1 MDPVKSFLQLV
12 AEDINKRFN
21 GDYSDM
27 TIVFPNKRSSLFFN
41 KSLMDLSNGTP
52 FWSPRYQTISEL
64 FEQMS
69 QLTTADQILQICKL
83 YQAYVG
89 ITGSTETI
97 DHFYNWGEILL
108 NDFNDIDNNL
118 ADADK
123 LFVNIKDL
131 NDLTTFEYLE
141 DEQKRAI
148 EHFFHDFTHS
158 SLTEAKDKFASI
170 WNSLYKIYKTFHS
183 LLSSEGKAS
192 SGMLMRSVIEQLKT
206 GNNEQANSRSN
217 NNVESGKI
225 IDRLTSRNYVFVG
238 FNVLNATERELLKTI
253 KQERNALFYWDYD
266 TTYISSDAGSFIR
279 ENMVLF
285 PNAITDDSLFS
296 IMRQDTKKNVTIIS
310 SPTEDAQARYA
321 AQWVN
326 QLGTIDHKSAV
337 VLCNESL
344 LLPLLHALPDEVND
358 EKILTNVTM
367 GYPLSSLPI
376 LTFIQSILMLQTNGR
391 TQNGVW
397 RHTQVIDVLKNP
409 YCNALTQGASTEILQ
424 RIRKEYILF
433 PAQEIFADNEV
444 LQFIFTNC
452 ETTHELTTYLSRL
465 TEMLAML
472 PDQSPLF
479 IQSAYDTHSFINR
492 IATLQ
497 ETEPVFCPNKITF
510 SKLLKQMMRSKS
522 IPFHGEPIQ
531 GLQVMG
537 FLETRNLDFDN
548 ILLLSFNE
556 KQVPRISHQTSFI
569 PYTLRNAYGLTTIER
584 QTSVYA
590 YYMYR
595 LLQRS
600 KSITFAYNNST
611 EGTSSNEMS
620 RFLLQLLTES
630 DKFFAPNVKIR
641 LRTISNDTRTI
652 FADTPECLNTE
663 TVHQILLDRFCAKE
677 GETFEDMIHSK
688 FLSPSV
694 INTFIDCRLKFF
706 LQTIAGWHEEDEV
719 TEEVNNAMFGDILHY
734 ALESVYRPLIGRQI
748 QSSYLDTLIN
758 DKDFIES
765 KIDEGFAVCFFKQ
778 PKGQVVY
785 RPHYNGLQLLN
796 KYVLTKYLQSQLE
809 FDKKTTPFTVL
820 NCEDKR
826 ICKIDINGMNVRIG
840 GKIDRI
846 DLVNHSDEKYIRI
859 VDYKT
864 SSKAQR
870 TKSIDDLFDRNATD
884 SQYHIRQALF
894 YCELLNNSRKKIEEK
909 LPIRPTLSYVK
920 TKQENSF
927 VEIGKEEI
935 MDYMEQFHDAYDE
948 KLRTTLRD
956 IFDTKESFTK
966 TGNTHNCEYCNF
978 KAYCGR

>member
-1 MDPVKSFLQLV
+1 MAQYKSFLRIV
-12 AEDINKRFN
+12 AEDISKRFN
-21 GDYSDM
+21 GDYSDL

-41 KSLMDLSNGTP
+41 ESLMDLSNGKP
-52 FWSPRYQTISEL
+52 FWSPRYQTINEL

-83 YQAYVG
+83 YQAYVS

-123 LFVNIKDL
+123 LFLNIKDL
-131 NDLTTFEYLE
+131 NDLTTYDYLE

-148 EHFFHDFTHS
+148 EHFFSNFTHS
-158 SLTEAKDKFASI
+158 SRTDAKDKFASI
-170 WNSLYKIYKTFHS
+170 WNSLYRIYKEFHA
-183 LLSSEGKAS
+183 LLISQGKAS
-192 SGMLMRSVIEQLKT
+192 SGMLMRTVIEQIKT
-206 GNNEQANSRSN
+206 ANTAPENADS
-217 NNVESGKI
+217 KI
-225 IDRLTSRNYVFVG
+225 GPAQIISRLTSANYAFVG
-238 FNVLNATERELLKTI
+238 FNVLNATERELLKAI

-266 TTYISSDAGSFIR
+266 KTYINSDAGSFIR
-279 ENMVLF
+279 ENMTFF
-285 PNAITDDSLFS
+285 PNALTDESLFRRMKEDTEKS
-296 IMRQDTKKNVTIIS
+296 ITIIS

-321 AQWVN
+321 AQWIS
-326 QLGTIDHKSAV
+326 QFKSIDHKSAV
-337 VLCNESL
+337 VLCNESV
-344 LLPLLHALPDEVND
+344 LLPLLHALPDEVNN

-367 GYPLSSLPI
+367 GYPLSALPI
-376 LTFIQSILMLQTNGR
+376 LTFIQSILTLQTNGR

-397 RHTQVIDVLKNP
+397 RHTQVVDVLKNP
-409 YCNALTQGASTEILQ
+409 YCSALTQGASTEVLQ

-433 PAQEIFADNEV
+433 PSQDIFADNEV

-472 PDQSPLF
+472 PEQSPLF
-479 IQSAYDTHSFINR
+479 IQSAYDTHCFINR

-510 SKLLKQMMRSKS
+510 SKLLRQMMRSKS

-600 KSITFAYNNST
+600 HNVTFAYNNST

-630 DKFFAPNVKIR
+630 DKFFAPNVKIS
-641 LRTISNDTRTI
+641 LRTISNDTHTM
-652 FADTPECLNTE
+652 FSVNPECLSTDN
-663 TVHQILLDRFCAKE
+663 VRQIILDRYCAKD
-677 GETFEDMIHSK
+677 GETFEEMIRSR
-688 FLSPSV
+688 FLSPSA

-706 LQTIAGWHEEDEV
+706 LQTIAGWQEEDEI
-719 TEEVNNAMFGDILHY
+719 TEDVNDAMFGDILHY
-734 ALESVYRPLIGRQI
+734 ALESIYRPLIGRQI

-758 DKDFIES
+758 DKSLLES

-778 PKGQVVY
+778 PKGHAVY
-785 RPHYNGLQLLN
+785 HPHYNGLQLLN
-796 KYVLTKYLQSQLE
+796 KYVLTKYLRNQLE

-826 ICKIDINGMNVRIG
+826 ICHIDIDGLKVRIG
-840 GKIDRI
+840 GKIDRL
-846 DLVNHSDEKYIRI
+846 DLVDYTDGKYIRI

-864 SSKAQR
+864 STNAQK
-870 TKSIDDLFDRNATD
+870 TKSIADLFDRDSKN

-894 YCELLNNSRKKIEEK
+894 YCELLNSSRKAIEK
-909 LPIRPTLSYVK
+909 GLPIRPTLSYVK
-920 TKQENSF
+920 TRQENLF
-927 VEIGKEEI
+927 VTIGNELI
-935 MDYMEQFHDAYDE
+935 DDYMAQFHDAYDE
-948 KLRTTLRD
+948 MLCTTLRE
-956 IFDTKESFTK
+956 IFSSREAFTQTANQHCCK
-966 TGNTHNCEYCNF
+966 YCNF